1 MDLSLRGFVTTEQCN
16 GNGGTTPSNEY
27 VLGTLRVERAARGR
41 IVAWLRTGRLAL
53 RRQQGATYRFA
64 GSAPGITLVL
74 KRQRT
79 SASLAV
85 NDRSG
90 RCPEVAT
97 TGDLRRTAAR

>member
-1 MDLSLRGFVTTEQCN
+1 MRWGIAGMLHDADYEQWPEEH
-16 GNGGTTPSNEY
+16 PS
-27 VLGTLRVERAARGR
+27 R